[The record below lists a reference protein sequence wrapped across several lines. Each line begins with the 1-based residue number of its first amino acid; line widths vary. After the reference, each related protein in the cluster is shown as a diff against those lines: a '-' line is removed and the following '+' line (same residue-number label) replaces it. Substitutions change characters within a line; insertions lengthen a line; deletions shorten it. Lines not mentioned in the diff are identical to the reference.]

1 MYVPEAAAQPLSP
14 TSEQRLQREARA
26 GSREAF
32 DSMLAPVIE
41 PAYSIAYSILRDRG
55 ESEDAV
61 QEAAVKAWRKLD
73 QLRDGGTFRSW
84 FFSIVVNECRMTRR
98 QRWSSVV
105 KLAEVER
112 GSAAMEEAV
121 VQNLDLRQRLGR
133 LPDGDRTI
141 VLLHFYLDLPMEE
154 VGRIVGLSTSAAKSR
169 LYRALQRISERD
181 NSRTLEGLPAA

>member
-1 MYVPEAAAQPLSP
+1 MPAQ
-14 TSEQRLQREARA
+14 A
-26 GSREAF
+26 
-32 DSMLAPVIE
+32 
-41 PAYSIAYSILRDRG
+41 
-55 ESEDAV
+55 
-61 QEAAVKAWRKLD
+61 
-73 QLRDGGTFRSW
+73 LRDGGTFRSW